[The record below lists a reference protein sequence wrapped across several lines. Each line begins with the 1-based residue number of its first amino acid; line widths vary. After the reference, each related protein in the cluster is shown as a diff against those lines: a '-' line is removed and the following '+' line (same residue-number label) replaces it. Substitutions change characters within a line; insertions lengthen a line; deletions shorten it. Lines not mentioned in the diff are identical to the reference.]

1 MSVWCLSGGGE
12 RLSMFPA
19 AVSWAGNKGTSSLN
33 CGQTLHQYI
42 FIQCTIYCVLIL
54 YMYFLCFKSCHL
66 INFIKA
72 NFRTSRFDGG
82 KNRGWLF
89 NEYGDPILVR
99 SVSPCWLQE
108 SNVSLLLWPSSI
120 STWGDVIDLALEK
133 ALKKHILSEDVDAS
147 KRYWLRRGSG
157 GNIQGYNSSISSSI
171 HCYC

>member
-33 CGQTLHQYI
+33 CGQTLHQYL
-42 FIQCTIYCVLIL
+42 THSPS
-54 YMYFLCFKSCHL
+54 YFTCISCAL
-66 INFIKA
+66 SRVMLSIPIIKA

-108 SNVSLLLWPSSI
+108 SNVSLFLWPSSI

-157 GNIQGYNSSISSSI
+157 GNIQGYNSSSI

>member
-1 MSVWCLSGGGE
+1 MSVWWWGAPQYVSSCCVMSWQQRDIISQLWSDTTPIYIYV
-12 RLSMFPA
+12 SMYY
-19 AVSWAGNKGTSSLN
+19 T
-33 CGQTLHQYI
+33 
-42 FIQCTIYCVLIL
+42 LIL
-54 YMYFLCFKSCHL
+54 LHMYLLCFKACHV
-66 INFIKA
+66 INIIKA
-72 NFRTSRFDGG
+72 NSRTSRFDGG

-157 GNIQGYNSSISSSI
+157 GNIQGYNSSSI

>member
-1 MSVWCLSGGGE
+1 MSGGGE
-12 RLSMFPA
+12 CLSMFPA

-33 CGQTLHQYI
+33 CGQTLHQYKY
-42 FIQCTIYCVLIL
+42 IYVSMYYTLIL
-54 YMYFLCFKSCHL
+54 LHMYLLCFKACHA
-66 INFIKA
+66 INIIKA
-72 NFRTSRFDGG
+72 NSRTSRFDGG

-108 SNVSLLLWPSSI
+108 SNVSLLLWPSSV

-157 GNIQGYNSSISSSI
+157 GNIQGYNSSSI